1 MVGNLSGV
9 SATPVPFISTSSMP
23 RYRNEVPMVMTRE
36 GMLSRATSAPFTQP
50 QSAPV
55 AKPPSTATHCG
66 SSALT
71 SRQNTAV
78 PSAMMEGKERSISP
92 VMTTKVRASASTPNS
107 GVVWAKA
114 L

>member
-1 MVGNLSGV
+1 
-9 SATPVPFISTSSMP
+9 
-23 RYRNEVPMVMTRE
+23 MVMTRE

-55 AKPPSTATHCG
+55 AKPPSKATHCG
-66 SSALT
+66 SSAFT
-71 SRQNTAV
+71 SRQKTAV

-92 VMTTKVRASASTPNS
+92 VMTTKVKASASTPNS